1 MELALT
7 NIHSAACSKAGVH
20 AVLVV
25 EYLCLTAAVPLF
37 ADKVIDSCHHGVHC
51 YVYACAGVVASH
63 CMQGNVVSGT
73 APGTVD
79 SAVAVNP
86 DGEAIQGP
94 PDAQTQAMEKEHAE
108 TLLQVS

>member
-1 MELALT
+1 M
-7 NIHSAACSKAGVH
+7 
-20 AVLVV
+20 
-25 EYLCLTAAVPLF
+25 F
-37 ADKVIDSCHHGVHC
+37 
-51 YVYACAGVVASH
+51 VYALFGVIVW
-63 CMQGNVVSGT
+63 CRMQGNVVSGT

-94 PDAQTQAMEKEHAE
+94 PDAQTQAMEKEQAE